1 VPNIASG
8 STMADRGIRVAPA
21 NSIVSGPFFQKSCS
35 LPMEPAE
42 PVDRTR
48 EELEGG
54 FDGE

>member
-1 VPNIASG
+1 MPNIASG